1 MSRPTFAEIQGEQ
14 MSATAL
20 PEQPVIYEKEH
31 EIFRRQ
37 FQKFM
42 EKEVV
47 PHIAQ
52 WDDDE
57 IVPRE
62 LFQKMGAAGFLG
74 MAIPEEFG
82 GAEADDFRYNAI
94 VAEEAA
100 WRGGLTAILGP
111 SLHTDIVLPYLLEY
125 ATQEQKERWLPG
137 VAAGEQIL
145 AIAMTEPGT
154 GSDLAGIQTEAIKD
168 GDYYVMNG
176 AKTFITN
183 GINSDLIVV
192 AAKTDP
198 AGGHRGLSLFVLE
211 RGMQGFT
218 RGRNLK
224 KIGQHA
230 QDTAELFFKD
240 VRVPVS
246 NRLGEEGMGFMYLVH
261 NLAQERLSLSVSAQ
275 AATEAAIRETT
286 EYVKDRKAFGRSIGT
301 FQNSRF
307 VLAKAKTEAAISR
320 AFVEQCV
327 LKLAGKQ
334 LTPDE
339 AAMAKYWTTDMQGR
353 LTDQLLQLW
362 GGNGYMAETS
372 IAKAWTDARVTR
384 IYAGTNEIM
393 LEIIGR
399 GMGLDGRK

>member
-1 MSRPTFAEIQGEQ
+1 
-14 MSATAL
+14 MSATAA

-31 EIFRRQ
+31 EIFRKQ
-37 FQKFM
+37 FQKFLQR
-42 EKEVV
+42 EVV
-47 PHIAQ
+47 PNLDQ
-52 WDDDE
+52 WEQDE
-57 IVPRE
+57 IVPRA
-62 LFQKMGAAGFLG
+62 LFEKMGEAGFLG
-74 MAIPEEFG
+74 MAVPEEYG
-82 GAEADDFRYNAI
+82 GAGADDFRYNAI
-94 VAEEAA
+94 IGEEA
-100 WRGGLTAILGP
+100 GFHNAIGALLGP
-111 SLHTDIVLPYLLEY
+111 TLHTDIVLPYLLEY
-125 ATQEQKERWLPG
+125 CTEEQRERWLPG
-137 VAAGEQIL
+137 ATSGEIIL

-154 GSDLAGIQTEAIKD
+154 GSDLAGIQTEAIRD
-168 GDYYVMNG
+168 GDYYVLNG
-176 AKTFITN
+176 TKTFITN

-198 AGGHRGLSLFVLE
+198 AGGHRGLSLFAVE

-224 KIGQHA
+224 KVGQHA

-240 VRVPVS
+240 VRVPAS
-246 NRLGEEGMGFMYLVH
+246 NLLGEEGMGFMYLVH
-261 NLAQERLSLSVSAQ
+261 NLAQERLSLSVAAQ
-275 AATEAAIRETT
+275 AATEAAIRDTVA
-286 EYVKDRKAFGRSIGT
+286 YVKERKAFGQPIGT

-307 VLAKAKTEAAISR
+307 VLAKAKTEAAVSR

-327 LKLAGKQ
+327 VKLARKE

-339 AAMAKYWTTDMQGR
+339 ASMAKYWTTDMQGR
-353 LTDQLLQLW
+353 ITDQLLQLW
-362 GGNGYMAETS
+362 GGNGFMAETP

>member
-1 MSRPTFAEIQGEQ
+1 

-47 PHIAQ
+47 PHISQ

-211 RGMQGFT
+211 RGMEGFT

-240 VRVPVS
+240 VRVPAS
-246 NRLGEEGMGFMYLVH
+246 NLLGEEGMGFMYLVH

-327 LKLAGKQ
+327 LKLARKQ

>member
-1 MSRPTFAEIQGEQ
+1 
-14 MSATAL
+14 MSATAT
-20 PEQPVIYEKEH
+20 PEQPAIYEKEH

-42 EKEVV
+42 QKEVV
-47 PHIAQ
+47 PYMAQ
-52 WDDDE
+52 WDEDE
-57 IVPRE
+57 IVPRG
-62 LFQKMGAAGFLG
+62 LFEKMGAAGFLG

-82 GAEADDFRYNAI
+82 GAGVDDFRYNAI
-94 VAEEAA
+94 IADEAA
-100 WRGGLTAILGP
+100 LHGGLTAVLGP

-168 GDYYVMNG
+168 GDHYVMNG

-183 GINSDLIVV
+183 GINSDLVVV

-211 RGMQGFT
+211 REMEGFT

-224 KIGQHA
+224 KVGQHA
-230 QDTAELFFKD
+230 QDTAELFFKN
-240 VRVPVS
+240 VRVPAS
-246 NRLGEEGMGFMYLVH
+246 NLLGEEGMGFMYLVH
-261 NLAQERLSLSVSAQ
+261 NLAQERLSLAVSAQ
-275 AATEAAIRETT
+275 GASEAAIRDTT

-307 VLAKAKTEAAISR
+307 VLAKVKTEAAVCR
-320 AFVEQCV
+320 AFVDECTM
-327 LKLAGKQ
+327 KMARHE
-334 LTPDE
+334 LTPEDG
-339 AAMAKYWTTDMQGR
+339 AMAKYWATDMQGR
-353 LTDQLLQLW
+353 AIDNMLQLW

-372 IAKAWTDARVTR
+372 IAKAWADARLTR

-393 LEIIGR
+393 LEIVGR
-399 GMGLDGRK
+399 EMGLDER